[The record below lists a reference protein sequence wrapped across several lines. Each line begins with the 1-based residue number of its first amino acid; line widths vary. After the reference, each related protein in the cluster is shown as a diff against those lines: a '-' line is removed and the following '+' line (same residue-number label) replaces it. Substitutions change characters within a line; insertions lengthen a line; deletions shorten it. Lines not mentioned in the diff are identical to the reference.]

1 MKRLCT
7 ICARGGSEGV
17 KGKNIRP
24 LLGKPLI
31 VYSIEQARQTGLFA
45 AIAVDSDSEEIL
57 SVAAG
62 AGVDYLIR
70 RPAELATRTAPK
82 LPVIRHCV
90 EAVEKLAGDR
100 YETIVDLD
108 ATSPLRNVE
117 DIIRVVELLESRQV
131 SNVITGTP
139 ARRSPYFNL
148 VELNEGGVV
157 RLSKSLPVSVTRR
170 QDSPMCYDMNA
181 SIYAWKRDVLLSSS
195 SIFNADTLLYVMP
208 EERSIDVDSEI
219 DFGFVEYIMKKN
231 SRNQIIPDEK

>member
-31 VYSIEQARQTGLFA
+31 AYSIEQARQAGIFV

-57 SVAAG
+57 SVAA
-62 AGVDYLIR
+62 ATGVDYLIR
-70 RPAELATRTAPK
+70 RPAELATSTAPK

-90 EAVEKLAGDR
+90 EAVEMLAGER

-117 DIIRVVELLESRQV
+117 DIAGVVELLESRQV

-148 VELNEGGVV
+148 VELDANGVV

-170 QDSPMCYDMNA
+170 QDSPKCFDMNA
-181 SIYAWKRDVLLSSS
+181 SIYAWKRDVLLNRTTL
-195 SIFNADTLLYVMP
+195 FNEDTLLYIMQEDQSV
-208 EERSIDVDSEI
+208 DLDSEI
-219 DFGFVEYIMKKN
+219 DFA
-231 SRNQIIPDEK
+231 IIEKLMGLKIANKSE